1 MQLDKMTDEEIVV
14 ATLKMLGYAR
24 NPSYFKSMW
33 FRGDDEWEI
42 GDILIMHYEHRF
54 AAEVIDFMLKKN
66 YRWEVSS
73 KLGWGYVQFVETFRR
88 MDNCALFNNMAEFP
102 RAVCIAALKALD
114 NV

>member
-1 MQLDKMTDEEIVV
+1 MRLDKMTDEELAV
-14 ATLKMLGYAR
+14 ATLGVMGYEQDPLNPWWYLKDGHAWMPRTALLGQEKHA
-24 NPSYFKSMW
+24 
-33 FRGDDEWEI
+33 
-42 GDILIMHYEHRF
+42 F

-102 RAVCIAALKALD
+102 RAICIAALKVL
-114 NV
+114 NSV